1 MHANIESPEIECL
14 QGRNHKGLQKPHL
27 NVRNSLKC
35 NNGIFKKDKN
45 NTVAKSRRIEKINT
59 SLRILDLKLL
69 STEGVK
75 QAWLIETSGMLPRLE
90 IDHDT

>member
-59 SLRILDLKLL
+59 SLRILDLK
-69 STEGVK
+69 S
-75 QAWLIETSGMLPRLE
+75 WLPIMLIQ
-90 IDHDT
+90 IDVIVFFAAKPIR